1 MGPILTICFSGQ
13 TIARQNK
20 LVLPVLV
27 MRLKTGDV
35 QNMVFILPRTRRV
48 LDALLD
54 PMSYRLLQYARANR
68 LVSLKSG
75 KIALTPS
82 GEFGLPAISEQ
93 EVANDSGA
101 IPKIIFQT
109 WKSHHE
115 MPDNY
120 AYWRASFSRNNPG
133 YRCLLWDDADN
144 RQFIAEKFPWFLT
157 RYDSYPREI
166 LRADIIRLFFLYTY
180 GGFYADMDSECV
192 QSLEDMRTMGDV
204 LLGRMGRDREFEHSI
219 PNAIMASKSRQAFWL
234 LTIALAIER
243 LGDQPIALTGQRSR
257 IEWLTGPVLL
267 KDAVRFYMSHP
278 EQAVRER
285 IAASCPELAAEVSR
299 SKFGQIRL
307 LPRTVWYPINWNNF
321 LHTVLRK
328 KMFSENGV
336 VDKADLPILFPKA
349 YIVTYW
355 TASWK

>member
-1 MGPILTICFSGQ
+1 
-13 TIARQNK
+13 
-20 LVLPVLV
+20 
-27 MRLKTGDV
+27 MRIKTGDV
-35 QNMVFILPRTRRV
+35 RDMVFLFPRTRRV
-48 LDALLD
+48 LDAVFD

-75 KIALTPS
+75 KIALGPS
-82 GEFGLPAISEQ
+82 GEFGLPIISED
-93 EVANDSGA
+93 EVANNSSI

-115 MPDNY
+115 MPENY

-144 RQFIAEKFPWFLT
+144 RQFIEEKFPWFLA

-166 LRADIIRLFFLYTY
+166 LRADIIRLFFLYAY

-192 QSLEDMRTMGDV
+192 RSLEAMRPMGDV

-219 PNAIMASKSRQAFWL
+219 PNAIMASKSKQAFWL

-243 LGDQPIALTGQRSR
+243 LGEQPGQPDGPRSR

-267 KDAVRFYMSHP
+267 KDAVRFYMSSS
-278 EQAVRER
+278 EKEVRDR
-285 IAASCPELAAEVSR
+285 IARSCPELAAEVKHSN
-299 SKFGQIRL
+299 FGRIHL
-307 LPRTVWYPINWNNF
+307 LPRAVWYPINWNNF
-321 LHTVLRK
+321 FHTVLRK

-336 VDKADLPILFPKA
+336 VDKADLPVLFPKA